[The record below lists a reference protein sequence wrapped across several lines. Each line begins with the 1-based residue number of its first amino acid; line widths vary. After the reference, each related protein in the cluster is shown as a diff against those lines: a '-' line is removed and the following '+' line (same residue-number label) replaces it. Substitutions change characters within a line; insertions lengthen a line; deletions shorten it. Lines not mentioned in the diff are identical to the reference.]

1 MARHRIAVA
10 MIIVAS
16 LLAFVSLFA
25 IWLNR
30 QVLNTDNWT
39 NTSSE
44 MLADPV
50 IRDQVGVF
58 LVDELYSNVDVT
70 EEIRAALPDRLK
82 PLAAPA
88 AGGLRTLAERASKEI
103 LARPRAQQAWEAAN
117 RKAQEGMLKVLDG
130 GTENLSTTNGEVVLD
145 LKGLLTQLADRLGLG
160 GRLAAAVPP
169 GAAQITVVHSDQLAT
184 AQDVAKG
191 VRHLPLL
198 LVGLSLGLFLAAL
211 LVAPANRRTT
221 VRGYGVGLIAAGGA
235 ALAASALAGDAIVS
249 SLATT
254 ASTEPVVEHVW
265 AIATPLLKEASG
277 AAIGYGVVMLVGA
290 LLVGPTRPAFAIR
303 RALAPYL
310 REPLIAWSAFVLI
323 MVAVLWWG
331 PTPALRNLLTAVLLV
346 ALLAL
351 GYEGL
356 RRHTAREFPDADYNE
371 ALRAHGRR
379 IVRARERIAPAPGN
393 GAPPAPLG
401 DRQGADVDHARE

>member
-1 MARHRIAVA
+1 MV
-10 MIIVAS
+10 IVAS

-39 NTSSE
+39 QTSSE

-50 IRDQVGVF
+50 IRDQVAVS

-70 EEIRAALPDRLK
+70 EEIRTALPPRFQ

-88 AGGLRTLAERASKEI
+88 AGALRTFAERAAKET
-103 LARPRAQQAWEAAN
+103 LARPLAQQAWEVAN
-117 RKAQEGMLKVLDG
+117 RRAHVRMLQVLDG
-130 GTENLSTTNGEVVLD
+130 GTENVSTTNGEVVLD
-145 LKGLLTQLADRLGLG
+145 LKGLLTQLAGRLGLG

-169 GAAQITVVHSDQLAT
+169 GAAQITVVKSDQLAT

-198 LVGLSLGLFLAAL
+198 LVGLSLGLFLGAL

-221 VRGYGVGLIAAGGA
+221 VRGYGIGLIAAGAGG
-235 ALAASALAGDAIVS
+235 LAAASLAGDALVS
-249 SLATT
+249 SLAST

-265 AIATPLLKEASG
+265 AIATPLLHEAAG
-277 AAIGYGVVMLVGA
+277 ATIGYGLVMFLGA
-290 LLVGPTRPAFAIR
+290 WLAGPSRPAHAIR

-310 REPLIAWSAFVLI
+310 REPLIAWSAFALI

-331 PTPALRNLLTAVLLV
+331 PTPALRNPVTALLLI

-351 GYEGL
+351 GFEGL
-356 RRHTAREFPDADYNE
+356 RRRTAGEFPDADYNE
-371 ALRAHGRR
+371 ALRAHSRR
-379 IVRARERIAPAPGN
+379 LVRMRERVAPRHTN
-393 GAPPAPLG
+393 GAPPAAALG
-401 DRQGADVDHARE
+401 DRQSADVDHARE